1 MKEIYRNNGPVKEDF
16 EKRCYAMEERL
27 CEVTNNL
34 KRKEEIIDKL
44 RVQNEIL
51 VEEIMRLRARYVA

>member
-1 MKEIYRNNGPVKEDF
+1 MADYIERRPVKEDF
-16 EKRCYAMEERL
+16 EKRCYATEERL
-27 CEVTNNL
+27 CEVINNL

-51 VEEIMRLRARYVA
+51 VEEIMRLRARYEQ